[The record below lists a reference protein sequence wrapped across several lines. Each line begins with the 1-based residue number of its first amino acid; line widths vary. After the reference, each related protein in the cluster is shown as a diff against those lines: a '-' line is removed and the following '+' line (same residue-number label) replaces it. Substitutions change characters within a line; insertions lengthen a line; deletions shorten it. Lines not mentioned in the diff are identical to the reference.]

1 MKTQLISSI
10 KRYLAQ
16 SAQWRHIMFGQK
28 ITFSF
33 LLTET
38 DGSGQL
44 NISMQQLATYFDL
57 VMKIFINAPTMI

>member
-1 MKTQLISSI
+1 
-10 KRYLAQ
+10 
-16 SAQWRHIMFGQK
+16 MFGQK